1 MPLYIISFVFLGLRQ
16 HRSFANSSRE
26 EILDFLDVVSTQG
39 QLEPAES
46 FPSLEELNE
55 DDEQVQG
62 CHSQGKMSGK

>member
-1 MPLYIISFVFLGLRQ
+1 MPLYIISFVFVGLRQ

-55 DDEQVQG
+55 DDEQVPYCNSVG
-62 CHSQGKMSGK
+62 STS